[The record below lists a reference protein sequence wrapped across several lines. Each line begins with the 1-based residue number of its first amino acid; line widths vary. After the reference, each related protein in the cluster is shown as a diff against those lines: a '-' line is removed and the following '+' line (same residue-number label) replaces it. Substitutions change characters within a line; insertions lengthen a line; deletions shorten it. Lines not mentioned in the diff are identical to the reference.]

1 MGLVDPPR
9 LSEIDQYPLSASR
22 HERPTTGQ
30 QQLTGRSRRAKYFR
44 YFNFSAF
51 QRLQGLFYFPFRMM
65 HFGNSAVQPTAA
77 ELRLKMDHFSAP
89 EGLCGENNFRASHPI

>member
-1 MGLVDPPR
+1 
-9 LSEIDQYPLSASR
+9 
-22 HERPTTGQ
+22 
-30 QQLTGRSRRAKYFR
+30 
-44 YFNFSAF
+44 
-51 QRLQGLFYFPFRMM
+51 MM